1 MTSSN
6 RFVTHL
12 VENQPTISAPYNL
25 WRDDALLRV
34 FVNQHLPP
42 SHQHDEGLLDNY
54 GQLAGD
60 ALMNHGELA
69 NKNKPILHTFDRY
82 GRRTD
87 NVEFHP
93 SYHALMESAMQHNV
107 HNYSWKHE
115 GIGGAH
121 TIRAALMY
129 MHYQAESGTSC
140 PLTMTHAAIPAM
152 RYGKNLPTYY
162 LEKTINGEYD
172 PRALPACQK
181 HGLTIGMGMTE
192 KQGGSDVRRNTTS
205 AYKQSDGSYN
215 IVGHKFFFSA
225 PMCDAH
231 LILAQ
236 AEGGLSC
243 FLLPRVLENGELNN
257 VRIQRLKDKLG
268 DWSNASSEVEFQD
281 ATAYLIGDE
290 GRGVPVIIDMVSLT
304 RLDCMIGSSAL
315 MRQSLVHALHHVSH
329 RDAFGKTLIKQP
341 LMQNVLA
348 DLTIECAAATALT
361 MRVAKAVDSTL
372 NNSHEAA
379 LARLA
384 TAIGK
389 YWICKRTPM
398 FVNEAQECLGGIG
411 YVEENPMPRYYRQA
425 PLNSIWEGSGN
436 VQCLDVLR
444 ALAKEP
450 NVKEALFNELKIQ
463 AGKNKHYDIYLSKL
477 FDELSNTQNMETR
490 SRYLTEQMA
499 LALQACSLLATALDN
514 NDALIDIAHTFCES
528 RLGNASGFAFGTLPD
543 TTPFEKI
550 IAFGQVSYA

>member
-1 MTSSN
+1 MTSST
-6 RFVTHL
+6 RFVTHV
-12 VENQPTISAPYNL
+12 VENQPTIPAAYNL
-25 WRDDALLRV
+25 WCDDALLRTL
-34 FVNQHLPP
+34 VNQHLPQN
-42 SHQHDEGLLDNY
+42 HQHDETLLAKY
-54 GQLAGD
+54 GALAGD
-60 ALMNHGELA
+60 ALMTHGELA
-69 NKNKPILHTFDRY
+69 NKNKPTLHTFDRY
-82 GRRTD
+82 GRRID

-93 SYHALMESAMQHNV
+93 SYHTLMKSAMQHNV
-107 HNYSWKHE
+107 HNYSWQNE
-115 GIGGAH
+115 GVEGAH
-121 TIRAALMY
+121 TVRAALMY

-152 RYGKNLPTYY
+152 RYGSQLPTYY

-172 PRALPACQK
+172 PRALPCEQK
-181 HGLTIGMGMTE
+181 AGLTIGMGMTE
-192 KQGGSDVRRNTTS
+192 KQGGSDVRRNTTT
-205 AYKQSDGSYN
+205 ATKQPDGSYS

-243 FLLPRVLENGELNN
+243 FLLPRLLENGQLNN

-268 DWSNASSEVEFQD
+268 DWSNASSEVEFQE
-281 ATAYLIGDE
+281 ATAYLLGEE

-329 RDAFGKTLIKQP
+329 RDAFGKTLINQP

-348 DLTIECAAATALT
+348 DLTIECTAATALT
-361 MRVAKAVDSTL
+361 MRVAKAVDNASRDK
-372 NNSHEAA
+372 HEAA
-379 LARLA
+379 LARIA

-389 YWICKRTPM
+389 YWVCKRTPT

-450 NVKEALFNELKIQ
+450 NVKEALFNELKTQ
-463 AGKNKHYDIYLSKL
+463 TGKNKSYDLHLGKL
-477 FDELSNTQNMETR
+477 FDALSNTQNLETR

-499 LALQACSLLATALDN
+499 LALQACTLLAGEDTLN
-514 NDALIDIAHTFCES
+514 DIAHTFCET
-528 RLGNASGFAFGTLPD
+528 RLGSTYGCLLGTLPD
-543 TTPFEKI
+543 TTPFTKI
-550 IAFGQVSYA
+550 IAFGQVSPL